1 MRRALLAGLAGLAT
15 GVAFLVLV
23 GGAFAQGPV
32 DQRWGLVDQSDWELR
47 EECAQNP
54 SSEACICDDVRAFVL
69 YPAYSTILPNGDVIP
84 YYVKDPTKPV
94 TYDNLEIA
102 PEMGRGPRWIEKN
115 DSTDVWE
122 AAVDTDLIMVQDA
135 NYEATCSFDYYREN
149 LRRLWVIALAVG
161 GALIVGS
168 GAWAGVM
175 HMQDSVS
182 GEGRATSRTVLV
194 RTVIGLIML
203 GGVFLVWGAFA
214 GSVFDPSTLY
224 EGRPAVVDEFNR
236 VR

>member
-1 MRRALLAGLAGLAT
+1 MRRALLLAGLAAFAAGIALLGPGG
-15 GVAFLVLV
+15 GVL
-23 GGAFAQGPV
+23 AQGPV
-32 DQRWGLVDQSDWELR
+32 DSSDLMLR

-54 SSEACICDDVRAFVL
+54 SSEACICDDARGFVF
-69 YPAYSTILPNGDVIP
+69 YPAYSTLLPSGEVIA
-84 YYVKDPTKPV
+84 YYDRRPLRADLPPA
-94 TYDNLEIA
+94 TYDDLAIA
-102 PEMGRGPRWIEKN
+102 PESGSRWIAR
-115 DSTDVWE
+115 DSLTGVWDAE
-122 AAVDTDLIMVQDA
+122 DRERDLIFVQDV

-194 RTVIGLIML
+194 RTVIGLIIL
-203 GGVFLVWGAFA
+203 GGVFLVWEAFA
-214 GSVFDPSTLY
+214 GSVFDASTLY
-224 EGRPAVVDEFNR
+224 DGRPPVVDEFTR